1 MNIKIDKIINLRK
14 SKGLTITRLAKLL
27 DITTRTIYNW
37 ESGKSYPSKAE
48 VTAIAHLLN
57 VRMCEI
63 SDYKDFPLFYSKP
76 SLLPKQTVQLNS
88 IIEQY
93 KATPDFNP
101 YPIQKIIN
109 ENIRLTSENKRLDMN
124 LKRYK
129 SLLDSLNTIIYTKD
143 NNRTIRYYNKAF
155 LNIIPDS
162 IREENILG
170 SKLSDIFKSG
180 ETEDISKIE
189 NDVFRN
195 GLTLTDKEINF
206 PFLGNDYKSLIS
218 VAPISESENI
228 VTEILVSIKN
238 VSFLS

>member
-14 SKGLTITRLAKLL
+14 SKGLTIIRLAKLL
-27 DITTRTIYNW
+27 DVTTRTVYNW
-37 ESGKSYPSKAE
+37 ESGRSYPSKAE
-48 VTAIAHLLN
+48 LTAIAHLLN
-57 VRMCEI
+57 VRLCEI

-88 IIEQY
+88 IIDQY

-101 YPIQKIIN
+101 YPILKVIN
-109 ENIRLTSENKRLDMN
+109 ENIRLTSENKRFDMN

-129 SLLDSLNTIIYTKD
+129 SLLDSLNVIIYTKD
-143 NNRTIRYYNKAF
+143 NNRTIRYYNKSF

-170 SKLSDIFKSG
+170 SKFSDIFKSG
-180 ETEDISKIE
+180 ENEEVSKME
-189 NDVFRN
+189 NDIFLN
-195 GLTLTDKEINF
+195 GIPVADKKINIVL
-206 PFLGNDYKSLIS
+206 LGDKCKCLFSIT
-218 VAPISESENI
+218 PISENENI
-228 VTEILVSIKN
+228 VSEILVSIKN